1 MPFFA
6 LPTGGASP
14 VLVGNGAPTGSL
26 GNIGDLYIDQANSE
40 LYGPKTIDG
49 WGLGVDLVGAT
60 GPTGATGATGADSF
74 VTGPTAPAST
84 LTVGTVTTGTA
95 AVTITGTA
103 PSQTVDFVVPYV
115 TGPTAPASTLS
126 IGTVTTGEAA
136 AHITGTAPSQTLD
149 ITLPYVTGPTGAPST
164 IAGPTGNTGPQGDSL
179 TGPQGNTGPTG
190 SQEYYATGSAPT
202 PILEGA
208 LWLDTDTGRYFVNYD
223 GQFIEIGVQGEQ
235 GVTGPTGSQ
244 GEVGATGSTGEA
256 STVTGPTGP
265 SGGPTGDAGPT
276 GPSGIDGGFDD
287 AQSINA
293 QVTGYTLQLSDAGK
307 LVTMNLAT
315 GTMELVIPAN
325 ASVAFATGTHVDVAR
340 LGDAG
345 VTVTGA
351 AGVTVNAT
359 PGQKLRA
366 KYSSGT
372 CILYAGDTWLVVG
385 DLSP

>member
-84 LTVGTVTTGTA
+84 LSVGTVTTGTA

-103 PSQTVDFVVPYV
+103 PSQTIDFVVPYV
-115 TGPTAPASTLS
+115 TGPT
-126 IGTVTTGEAA
+126 GEV
-136 AHITGTAPSQTLD
+136 GPSGAQGN
-149 ITLPYVTGPTGAPST
+149 TGPTGAPST
-164 IAGPTGNTGPQGDSL
+164 VTGPTGSTGPEVTGPTGAASTVTGPTGEVGPTGAGATGPQGD
-179 TGPQGNTGPTG
+179 TGPTG

-208 LWLDTDTGRYFVNYD
+208 LWLDTDTGKYFVNYD

-235 GVTGPTGSQ
+235 GVTGPSG
-244 GEVGATGSTGEA
+244 GPTGEA
-256 STVTGPTGP
+256 GPTGP
-265 SGGPTGDAGPT
+265 SGG
-276 GPSGIDGGFDD
+276 FDN

-351 AGVTVNAT
+351 TGVTVNAT
-359 PGQKLRA
+359 PGQNLRA
-366 KYSSGT
+366 KYSIGS
-372 CILYAGDTWLVVG
+372 CILYSGDTWLVVG
-385 DLSP
+385 DLSS